1 MISSG
6 TAKNPSFEEWTDLIE
21 KFMDNI
27 KRIINKI
34 AYINNLR
41 IKLEQT
47 LIEDLVEKY

>member
-1 MISSG
+1 MDRRDREI
-6 TAKNPSFEEWTDLIE
+6 I
-21 KFMDNI
+21 DNI

-41 IKLEQT
+41 IKLDQT